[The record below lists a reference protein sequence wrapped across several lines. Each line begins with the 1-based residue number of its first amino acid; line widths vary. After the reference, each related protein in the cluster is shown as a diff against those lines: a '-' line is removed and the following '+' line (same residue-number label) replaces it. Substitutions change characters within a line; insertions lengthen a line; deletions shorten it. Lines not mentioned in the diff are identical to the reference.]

1 MPNAEPANGMAM
13 VCSNS
18 GKCARA
24 ALIEASNMEVGGGVD
39 VGRGR
44 PVPLVRVAVDE
55 TGSGRKTTLSVA
67 LMATYGL
74 WVSAGEVP
82 LYVSP

>member
-1 MPNAEPANGMAM
+1 
-13 VCSNS
+13 
-18 GKCARA
+18 
-24 ALIEASNMEVGGGVD
+24 MEVGGGVD